1 MTAQPTFSRNHLFG
15 PGNEIFSA
23 EAQVVPDAGP
33 AGADVTW
40 DFTGLVFDTSEV
52 IKATFGTPDTTPY
65 FNEFPASN
73 LVQVVKFGSVRFYQ
87 YFNATADKMENLGE
101 VIPGT
106 SITRYENPETI
117 LDFPLNF
124 NTQWQDDYT
133 SIFEFQISPITY
145 EEDGV
150 NDATVDAY
158 GTLMLP
164 HIAFDDVLRLKTI
177 STSSDTASLGQG
189 LYERNYYYD
198 TTYIWLSP
206 SYYGPLCSRSHG
218 TQEKFVYLVTQDTT
232 ITDMEFSSYESFSF
246 DPMAQMMSSIPRVE
260 AGKYALQ
267 ISPNPFSTD
276 LRLTF
281 DSDRPQVMQFV
292 LRDLNGRH
300 VFTTE
305 VNASTGENA
314 IDLQVPD
321 AAAGMYIA
329 VLQSPN
335 GADVQKLVRLGSR

>member
-1 MTAQPTFSRNHLFG
+1 
-15 PGNEIFSA
+15 
-23 EAQVVPDAGP
+23 
-33 AGADVTW
+33 
-40 DFTGLVFDTSEV
+40 
-52 IKATFGTPDTTPY
+52 
-65 FNEFPASN
+65 
-73 LVQVVKFGSVRFYQ
+73 
-87 YFNATADKMENLGE
+87 
-101 VIPGT
+101 
-106 SITRYENPETI
+106 
-117 LDFPLNF
+117 
-124 NTQWQDDYT
+124 
-133 SIFEFQISPITY
+133 
-145 EEDGV
+145 
-150 NDATVDAY
+150 
-158 GTLMLP
+158 
-164 HIAFDDVLRLKTI
+164 
-177 STSSDTASLGQG
+177 
-189 LYERNYYYD
+189 
-198 TTYIWLSP
+198 
-206 SYYGPLCSRSHG
+206 
-218 TQEKFVYLVTQDTT
+218 
-232 ITDMEFSSYESFSF
+232 MEFSSYESFSF